1 MAKYL
6 NPKSD
11 LVFKRIFGQEKDLLI
26 SFLNAI
32 LPLEGDTLIVDLD
45 YLPTEEV
52 PEIPDFKNTIVDV
65 KCRANNNSL
74 FIVEMQV
81 NWTDAFMQRVL
92 FNAGKA
98 YVRQLSEGQHYRLLL
113 PVFAVSIVD
122 YVFDLETPEY
132 YHHYKIVN
140 IKNSNETIEGLQFVF
155 IELPKFNASTFTQK
169 KMQALWLR
177 FLQETGKEDPLS
189 EDFLKEKET
198 AKAVKLAEI
207 GTYSRAQLDHYDR
220 YFDAVST
227 ARTFIVDAEERGKKI
242 GVEEGKAGALKSLI
256 QNGVPESEA
265 KRLLGME

>member
-32 LPLEGDTLIVDLD
+32 LPLEEENHIIDLD
-45 YLPTEEV
+45 YLPSEEV
-52 PEIPDFKNTIVDV
+52 PEIPEFKYSIVDV
-65 KCRANNNSL
+65 KCRANNNSF

-98 YVRQLSEGQHYRLLL
+98 YIRQLYKGESYNLLL
-113 PVFAVSIVD
+113 PVFAVSIID
-122 YVFDLETPEY
+122 YVFDRDTTEY

-140 IKNSNETIEGLQFVF
+140 VNNSKEVIRGLQFVF
-155 IELPKFNASTFTQK
+155 IELPKFNASTYTQK

-177 FLQETGKEDPLS
+177 FLKETGTEAPLS
-189 EDFLKEKET
+189 EDFMKEKEI

-207 GTYSRAQLDHYDR
+207 GAYSEAQLEYYDK

-227 ARTFIVDAEERGKKI
+227 ERTFVVEAEERGEKKGIKIALEMALEKLIAAGIPIDDAKKI
-242 GVEEGKAGALKSLI
+242 
-256 QNGVPESEA
+256 
-265 KRLLGME
+265 LGLD